1 MAASTWL
8 LRRAL
13 VGSRG
18 VSYHIKKLPN
28 TLKALRLCSSSSS
41 AGRPQH
47 EYQDKPRFPGAL
59 NSYYTEKLEFDDPDD
74 GEAIPVYRVMDR
86 NGKVF
91 NEAHDPKLDKETIKN
106 MYKQMTLLNTM
117 DRILYESQ
125 RQGRISFYMTNYGEE
140 ATHFGSAAA
149 LLPEDMVL
157 GQYREAGVLMWR
169 GFTLDDFMNQCYANQ
184 HDFGKGRQM
193 PVHYGSKD
201 LNFITISS
209 PLATQMPQAS
219 GYAYAVKRAGTGN
232 CVICYFGEGAASEG
246 DAHAAF
252 NFAATLEAPVI
263 FFCRNN
269 GYAISTPTGDQYR
282 GDGIAGRGRG
292 YGMKAIRVDG
302 NDVFAV
308 YNVTKAARK
317 IAVEQSQP
325 IMVEAMTYRI
335 GHHSTSDDSSVYR
348 SLKEVNYWD
357 KEDHPIGR
365 LRHYMENKKWWNS
378 KMEEEWKR
386 EARQQ
391 VMAAFSRAEKALKPP
406 VEEMFSD
413 VYDTLPSRLKK
424 QYKEC
429 MDHVAKYPH
438 EYPTE
443 LYQPDK

>member
-193 PVHYGSKD
+193 PVHYGSKN

-365 LRHYMENKKWWNS
+365 LRHYLENKEWWNS

>member
-1 MAASTWL
+1 
-8 LRRAL
+8 
-13 VGSRG
+13 
-18 VSYHIKKLPN
+18 
-28 TLKALRLCSSSSS
+28 
-41 AGRPQH
+41 
-47 EYQDKPRFPGAL
+47 
-59 NSYYTEKLEFDDPDD
+59 
-74 GEAIPVYRVMDR
+74 
-86 NGKVF
+86 
-91 NEAHDPKLDKETIKN
+91 
-106 MYKQMTLLNTM
+106 
-117 DRILYESQ
+117 
-125 RQGRISFYMTNYGEE
+125 MTNYGEE

-149 LLPEDMVL
+149 LLPEDVVL

-193 PVHYGSKD
+193 PVHYGSKN

-209 PLATQMPQAS
+209 TLATQMPQAS

-365 LRHYMENKKWWNS
+365 LRHYMENKEWWNS

-443 LYQPDK
+443 LYQPGK